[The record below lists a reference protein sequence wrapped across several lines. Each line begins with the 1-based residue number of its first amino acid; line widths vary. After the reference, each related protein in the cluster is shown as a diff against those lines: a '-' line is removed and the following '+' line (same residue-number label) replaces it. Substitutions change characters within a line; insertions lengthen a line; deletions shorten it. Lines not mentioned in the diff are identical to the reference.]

1 MNSVRATALAA
12 GAEPREA
19 GVTSVVRTLAGAL
32 VVLALASGTA
42 DAAVAGYEISA
53 MALVTVRSPLPGD
66 VAKVLTTDLQL
77 DPAAQGRLTWSTASL
92 VLRYAPQLIIREPQ
106 LAPRLLPL
114 HQGFLNFD
122 KRFDRASLSLRQEGG
137 YGVADIGSLRLPAGA
152 QPTGVYEV
160 QTLGAVD
167 YVRSASSVNLELRPV
182 PRFTV
187 SLSGAY
193 LLSGDP
199 KGGLQLP
206 LQQGPVASATVRIV
220 ASRRLRLITNARGT
234 HASFITGA
242 EQSIMV
248 FTQAVEW
255 QAERSTVLTLG
266 GGAAVTRERVVE
278 LPLGPPPGFH
288 LEVLPAARATLS
300 MTRELRGIPTQ
311 LNADVNL
318 LPFADRFTGL
328 VYERL
333 EGRLGATARPTGKL
347 TVLASVGAGYA
358 IPLGR
363 APQAGDTALFGEAS
377 GAYAVFPWL
386 SLLGTGRAVW
396 TSQPRLGAPPQA
408 LWAVTFGALVRDQD
422 TVAW

>member
-1 MNSVRATALAA
+1 MSPAPAITWVPTRRVR
-12 GAEPREA
+12 
-19 GVTSVVRTLAGAL
+19 AL
-32 VVLALASGTA
+32 VVALALTAASSE
-42 DAAVAGYEISA
+42 AAVARYDVSA
-53 MALVTVRSPLPGD
+53 TTLVTVRSPLPGD
-66 VAKVLTTDLQL
+66 TARLLTMDLQI
-77 DPAAQGRLTWSTASL
+77 DPAAQGGLAWSTASL

-106 LAPRLLPL
+106 LAPRFLPL
-114 HQGFLNFD
+114 HQGFLAFE
-122 KRFDRASLSLRQEGG
+122 KRFARASLLLRQEGG

-167 YVRSASSVNLELRPV
+167 YVRSASSVNLELRPID
-182 PRFTV
+182 RLTI

-206 LQQGPVASATVRIV
+206 LQQGPVGNAIVRIV

-242 EQSIMV
+242 EQSIMI

-255 QAERSTVLTLG
+255 QAERSTVLTVG

-300 MTRELRGIPTQ
+300 MTRELQGVPLQ

-333 EGRLGATARPTGKL
+333 EGRVAATARPTGKL
-347 TVLASVGAGYA
+347 TVLASAGAGYA

-363 APQAGDTALFGEAS
+363 APQAGDTALFGEVS

-396 TSQPRLGAPPQA
+396 TSQPRLGAPPQT
-408 LWAVTFGALVRDQD
+408 LWAVTFGASVRDQD
-422 TVAW
+422 SAAW